1 MKCEVA
7 CSPSSWKKWD
17 VLAFES
23 LNDRTFERPSFRTF
37 ECSNIQTFVKH
48 SNVQTFDC
56 WRYVRGG
63 TDRVIAKAHSHTLGV
78 GRLRRGRS
86 VCGCGATLK
95 LLDALHWQFAHFSF
109 RARHFPTHTPP
120 PQHSHGPRPT
130 NTHCTAASDL
140 SDISGI
146 PQNPQK
152 F

>member
-1 MKCEVA
+1 MVRIAGQLKRRVHMHT
-7 CSPSSWKKWD
+7 D
-17 VLAFES
+17 
-23 LNDRTFERPSFRTF
+23 
-37 ECSNIQTFVKH
+37 
-48 SNVQTFDC
+48 VQTFDC

-130 NTHCTAASDL
+130 TTHCTASL
-140 SDISGI
+140 SDDAPTTTTRQGGTPLQTSGVNEG
-146 PQNPQK
+146 QAQQAQRGHGHTGNERK
-152 F
+152 